1 MSALVA
7 TGAFSRGNWSED
19 RQVSHAYGQIPP
31 RCALPRC
38 DCWRLRTA
46 ASGVLTRAA
55 PSCNTHASMQAEE
68 GRALQNFIICLEMSF
83 AAGFMALAFPSS
95 QYAHTQG
102 IQGSLLASLRDAA
115 SMADIRSDTNTA
127 FSAVYQDYVCY
138 SADVG
143 GGAARRYRM
152 KTFVPNAGVQEQ
164 QTPTPSTLGGGECT
178 PPRTLDASARG
189 ADAEDDGWIGG
200 GGSTALEMGD
210 GELAA
215 MSPPLVLPTVSS
227 PKIRPQGRVT
237 ADAASGAPKGAAAAG
252 STSDADEGGVAMRQE
267 RQHEG
272 HEGTAPTQG
281 PPKLVAPVLA
291 PPPKREARAPKSAGG
306 GGGGGGDAS
315 GAGMDGG
322 GVV

>member
-1 MSALVA
+1 
-7 TGAFSRGNWSED
+7 
-19 RQVSHAYGQIPP
+19 
-31 RCALPRC
+31 
-38 DCWRLRTA
+38 
-46 ASGVLTRAA
+46 
-55 PSCNTHASMQAEE
+55 MQAEE

-306 GGGGGGDAS
+306 GGGGGDAS